1 MKLIWIGIGG
11 FAGAVLRYL
20 AAGWVQ
26 RASGSVSF
34 PYGTLAV
41 NVIGCVLIGALS
53 YLADARGL
61 LPAEARLFL
70 FVGVLGGFTTFS
82 TFGLETL
89 NLLRD
94 GELLVATLNV
104 SANVVLCLGAVW
116 AGRAGAIAVW
126 R

>member
-1 MKLIWIGIGG
+1 MKFLWIGIGG
-11 FAGAVLRYL
+11 FIGSVLRYL
-20 AAGWVQ
+20 VAGWAQ
-26 RASGSVSF
+26 ESSRSVSF
-34 PYGTLAV
+34 PYGTLVV
-41 NVIGCVLIGALS
+41 NIAGCLLIGALS

-61 LPAEARLFL
+61 LQAEVRLFL

-94 GELLVATLNV
+94 GELLVAILNV
-104 SANVVLCLGAVW
+104 SANVVLCLAAVW
-116 AGRAGAIAVW
+116 AGRAGAIAIW